1 MTIAAK
7 LRVHRG
13 PDFALDVDIE
23 VPSKGVT
30 SIFGPSG
37 CCRPAA
43 APHWQLKKTLRTV
56 DNHAEV
62 LSRAKYISKRDCER
76 LLAELR
82 PRPTSADSIRRLPK
96 APSEAAPVE
105 VARFARRRLGLIIW

>member
-1 MTIAAK
+1 M
-7 LRVHRG
+7 LRRG
-13 PDFALDVDIE
+13 ELHLSAISVLRSAL
-23 VPSKGVT
+23 
-30 SIFGPSG
+30 
-37 CCRPAA
+37 
-43 APHWQLKKTLRTV
+43 TV

-96 APSEAAPVE
+96 VPSEA
-105 VARFARRRLGLIIW
+105 R